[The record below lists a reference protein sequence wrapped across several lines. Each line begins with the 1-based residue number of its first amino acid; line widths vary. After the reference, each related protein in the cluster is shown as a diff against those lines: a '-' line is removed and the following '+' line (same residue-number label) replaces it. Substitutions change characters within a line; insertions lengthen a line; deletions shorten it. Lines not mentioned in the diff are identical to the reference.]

1 MKALIVEDEK
11 MARDKLARTLTDNFP
26 DIDVVGSTS
35 SVAETLRWLRDGTH
49 SADIIFMD
57 VELSDG
63 DCFEIFRQ
71 EKVDA
76 KVIMTTAYDS
86 YAVKAFEAGS
96 IDYLLKPIEEGA
108 LRRAVERCRA
118 RSGAPDVEALLRA
131 LGRPA
136 APAYKERFV
145 VSVGERI
152 IPLNV
157 SDIAYF
163 YSKDKY
169 NYLASRD
176 GSHYILDASM
186 DSLEAELDPGK
197 FFRIS
202 RGCIVAMSSIRS
214 VTRQFGGRLRI
225 DAEPGPPFEMTVAR
239 ARVDDFLNWLG

>member
-11 MARDKLARTLTDNFP
+11 MARDNLARTLSSHFP
-26 DIDVVGSTS
+26 DIEIVGTAA
-35 SVAETLRWLRDGTH
+35 SVAETLGWLRDPSH

-71 EKVDA
+71 EKVTA
-76 KVIMTTAYDS
+76 KVIMTTAYDN

-96 IDYLLKPIEEGA
+96 IDYLLKPIDPAA
-108 LRRAVERCRA
+108 LRRAVERCRE
-118 RSGAPDVEALLRA
+118 RSGGLDVDALMRA

-136 APAYKERFV
+136 APSFKERFV

-152 IPLNV
+152 IPVNV

-169 NYLASRD
+169 NYLAATD
-176 GSHYILDASM
+176 GARYIIDSSM
-186 DSLEAELDPGK
+186 DTLAEELDPK
-197 FFRIS
+197 RFFRIS
-202 RGCIVAMSSIRS
+202 RGCIVALGAIRS

-239 ARVDDFLNWLG
+239 ARVDDFLAWLE

>member
-11 MARDKLARTLTDNFP
+11 MARENLARTISSMFP
-26 DIDVVGSTS
+26 DIEVVGTAS
-35 SVAETLRWLRDGTH
+35 SVAETLRWLRDPST

-71 EKVDA
+71 EKVSA

-96 IDYLLKPIEEGA
+96 IDYLLKPIDPAA
-108 LRRAVERCRA
+108 LRRAVERCRERA
-118 RSGAPDVEALLRA
+118 GGVDFDALMRA
-131 LGRPA
+131 LGRKEVPE
-136 APAYKERFV
+136 YKERFI

-152 IPLNV
+152 IPV
-157 SDIAYF
+157 KADDIAYF
-163 YSKDKY
+163 YSKEKY
-169 NYLASRD
+169 NYLASKD
-176 GSHYILDASM
+176 GSHYIIDSSM
-186 DSLEAELDPGK
+186 DSLADGLDPKK

-202 RGCIVAMSSIRS
+202 RGCIVALGAIRS

-225 DAEPGPPFEMTVAR
+225 EAEPGPPFEMTVAR
-239 ARVDDFLNWLG
+239 ARVDDFLSWLE

>member
-11 MARDKLARTLTDNFP
+11 MARDNLARSISSLFP
-26 DIDVVGSTS
+26 DIEVVGTS
-35 SVAETLRWLRDGTH
+35 ASVAETLRWLRDPSC

-71 EKVDA
+71 EKVTA

-96 IDYLLKPIEEGA
+96 IDYLLKPIDPAA
-108 LRRAVERCRA
+108 LRRAVERCRE
-118 RSGAPDVEALLRA
+118 RTSGVDLDALMRA
-131 LGRPA
+131 LGRSDS
-136 APAYKERFV
+136 PAYKERFI

-152 IPLNV
+152 IPINA

-169 NYLASRD
+169 NYLASAD
-176 GSHYILDASM
+176 GSHYIIDSSM
-186 DSLEAELDPGK
+186 DSLEGELDPKK
-197 FFRIS
+197 FCRIS
-202 RGCIVAMSSIRS
+202 RGCIVALGAVRS
-214 VTRQFGGRLRI
+214 VTRQFGGRLRVE
-225 DAEPGPPFEMTVAR
+225 AEPGPPFEMTVAR
-239 ARVDDFLNWLG
+239 ARVDDFLAWLG

>member
-11 MARDKLARTLTDNFP
+11 MARDNLARTLSSHFP
-26 DIDVVGSTS
+26 DIEIVGTTA
-35 SVAETLRWLRDGTH
+35 SVAETLGWLRDPSH

-63 DCFEIFRQ
+63 DCFEVFRQ
-71 EKVDA
+71 EKVTA
-76 KVIMTTAYDS
+76 KVIMTTAYDN

-96 IDYLLKPIEEGA
+96 IDYLLKPIDPAA
-108 LRRAVERCRA
+108 LRRAVERCRE
-118 RSGAPDVEALLRA
+118 RSGGLDVDALMRA
-131 LGRPA
+131 LGRPST
-136 APAYKERFV
+136 PSYKERFV

-152 IPLNV
+152 IPVNV

-169 NYLASRD
+169 NYLAATD
-176 GSHYILDASM
+176 GAHYIIDSSM
-186 DSLEAELDPGK
+186 DTLSEELDPKK

-202 RGCIVAMSSIRS
+202 RGCIVALGAIRS

-239 ARVDDFLNWLG
+239 ARVDDFLAWLE